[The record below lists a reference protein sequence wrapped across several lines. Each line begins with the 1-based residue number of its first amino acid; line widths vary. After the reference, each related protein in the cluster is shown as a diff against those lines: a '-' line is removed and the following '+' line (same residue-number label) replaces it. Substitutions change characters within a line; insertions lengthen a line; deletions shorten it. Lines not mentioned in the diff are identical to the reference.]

1 MSAQEIASILGNAKK
16 VGGGYLASCPVP
28 SHGQGNGDKNPS
40 LSITMSD
47 DGNPLFKCHGGCDQ
61 HTVFSTI
68 KEMGLLP
75 ALPDRPDY
83 LDSIKPMKPIPLIS
97 TPVLEHEWHY
107 TDEEG
112 ISLFI
117 KQRFKTFDSK
127 GKTYKTLRVMPDGT
141 RVGKLGDCRIVPYKL
156 PDLQQATAAGR
167 VVYITEGEKAADALG
182 SLGVVATTSHAGAGN
197 WNPELNQYFAGA
209 NVVVVPD
216 NDISGWQYAQK
227 VVEAL
232 IPTAK
237 SVRVLDLN
245 LSNPKEDAYEWVTK
259 YEGDRQN
266 LALMAKA
273 CLVVTSLSDVQT
285 PQRLQETAETPQES
299 EEPPKSKFL
308 VESWDSIKDEPV
320 EWLIQDILPKK
331 AFCALFAPPASW
343 KSFLAL
349 DMAEAIATGRDW
361 MGCRIPQKGAVL
373 IIAGEGHGG
382 LGARVKACKIQNNS
396 PDGANLYVI
405 RSQINLRSSP
415 EEFEALIN
423 SINDLIAQIDEPLQ
437 LVILDTLMRM
447 SGGNFNENSSEDMG
461 AVITQIG
468 RIQSIFS
475 CAIMVIHHSGKDVTR
490 GLRGHSSLL
499 GAVDTELEIN
509 RLDSVINSADPSVK
523 GSGTI
528 TTTKQKDGSDSIV
541 IGFEVVL
548 IEVGTSDLGFETIT
562 SLAVRQNQDVAKSNP
577 KGSKNNNGSG
587 NNQRIELDSLYKAI
601 KAKGSYRA
609 VDGSSRFGVS
619 LDDWKDEFWSM
630 KGCTEDDRTAFKKAW
645 LRARERLVAVNK
657 VTIGSNWVW
666 LKSTIDFSTGD
677 KGDKDVY
684 IYSDK

>member
-28 SHGQGNGDKNPS
+28 SHGQGNGDKHPS

-107 TDEEG
+107 TDEDG

-197 WNPELNQYFAGA
+197 WSPELNQYFAGA

-216 NDISGWQYAQK
+216 NDLAGWQYAQK

-232 IPTAK
+232 ITTAK
-237 SVRVLDLN
+237 SVRVLDLPH
-245 LSNPKEDAYEWVTK
+245 LGLKEDAYEWVHQ
-259 YEGDRQN
+259 YGQDRST
-266 LALMAKA
+266 LAQVAKA
-273 CLVVTSLSDVQT
+273 CPVVESLAEVHT
-285 PQRLQETAETPQES
+285 PQRLLYLPETPQES
-299 EEPPKSKFL
+299 EEPPKSKFM

-320 EWLIQDILPKK
+320 EWLVESIIPKR
-331 AFCALFAPPASW
+331 AFVALYAPPASW
-343 KSFLAL
+343 KSFIAL
-349 DMAEAIATGRDW
+349 DLAEAIATGREW
-361 MGCRIPQKGAVL
+361 MGYKIPKKGAVL
-373 IIAGEGHGG
+373 FISGEGHGG
-382 LGARVKACKIQNNS
+382 MGARVKACKIQNNS
-396 PDGANLYVI
+396 PDGANMYVI
-405 RSQINLRSSP
+405 RAQINIRSSQ
-415 EEFEALIN
+415 EDFDALTSAIN
-423 SINDLIAQIDEPLQ
+423 ELVAQIDEPLEII
-437 LVILDTLMRM
+437 ILDTLMRM

-461 AVITQIG
+461 GFISQTGKLQ
-468 RIQSIFS
+468 QLYN
-475 CAIMVIHHSGKDVTR
+475 CALMVIHHSGKHIK

-499 GAVDTELEIN
+499 GAVDTELEIQ
-509 RLDSVINSADPSVK
+509 RQDSVINSADPSVI
-523 GSGTI
+523 GNAVLTVS
-528 TTTKQKDGSDSIV
+528 KQKDGADSIV
-541 IGFEVVL
+541 VGIEVVL
-548 IEVGTSDLGFETIT
+548 VEIGTSSLGFEITT
-562 SLAVRQNQDVAKSNP
+562 SLAIRHNQDIAGSNSQ
-577 KGSKNNNGSG
+577 GSKNNAGNGG
-587 NNQRIELDSLYKAI
+587 NQKIEMDSLMKVI
-601 KAKGSYRA
+601 KAKGSYRE
-609 VDGSSRFGVS
+609 VDGTSRYGVA
-619 LDDWKDEFWSM
+619 LDDWRAEFWGM
-630 KGCTEDDRTAFKKAW
+630 KGCTEDDKAAFKKAW
-645 LRARERLVAVNK
+645 LRARERLVSVNK
-657 VTIGSNWVW
+657 IVIGSGWVW
-666 LKSTIDFSTGD
+666 LKSSSEAF
-677 KGDKDVY
+677 
-684 IYSDK
+684 